1 MGCSIGT
8 SSETIL
14 GGSAGFLMMDIVDLL
29 YWMGSYDS
37 RDAGKSFERNGERA
51 GATPEARR
59 DHGRE
64 AVRQVGSLPPFPRF
78 CPRPVL
84 GLRTLYLAGC
94 SGLRISGCGKPKGKP

>member
-29 YWMGSYDS
+29 YWMGSDGS
-37 RDAGKSFERNGERA
+37 RDAGKSFERNRERA
-51 GATPEARR
+51 GATPGARR
-59 DHGRE
+59 DQGRE

-78 CPRPVL
+78 CPRPDVSL
-84 GLRTLYLAGC
+84 GTLYLIGC
-94 SGLRISGCGKPKGKP
+94 SRLRIGGCGKPKGKP